1 MCRFKHEGFSA
12 LHHASMNE
20 ELGMM
25 RALLESD
32 ISGMS
37 VNAKSGMGYT
47 PLMYTA
53 MEGKPK
59 AAKLLMNYGA
69 LVDVVDDNDQTAAE
83 LSVDSDCTA
92 IFKKYKPPGPIA
104 RGKPTGR
111 SGSGGS
117 VVRGRQAGRS
127 VSPSRSGR
135 SVSASPA
142 RGSARQR
149 AGTTVVTVD
158 SVSAHGSMN
167 STTVAFDSGTGTV
180 STQPTKLKPG
190 MRATEYSSTLMSHA
204 TCRNVFCYFCNTG
217 AVVAGVTKLDQN
229 TATAC
234 IFVAV
239 TAGNL
244 QGLPL
249 QLCLE
254 SFLRTKVN
262 AELGIKEDK
271 ISSCTAVLCV
281 WCSAAQTKFEM
292 EARGRM

>member
-1 MCRFKHEGFSA
+1 
-12 LHHASMNE
+12 MNE

-25 RALLESD
+25 RALLEAD
-32 ISGMS
+32 ISGMA
-37 VNAKSGMGYT
+37 VNAKSAMGYT

-53 MEGKPK
+53 MEGKSK

-92 IFKKYKPPGPIA
+92 IFKKYKPPGPIV

-142 RGSARQR
+142 RGGVRQR

-158 SVSAHGSMN
+158 SVSARGSMN
-167 STTVAFDSGTGTV
+167 STTVAIDSGAV
-180 STQPTKLKPG
+180 STQPTKLKPSMG
-190 MRATEYSSTLMSHA
+190 ATVYSGPYSSTLLSHA
-204 TCRNVFCYFCNTG
+204 TCHNVFCYWCNTG
-217 AVVAGVTKLDQN
+217 AVCAGLIANQYEDPAAHWSKGNAAVG
-229 TATAC
+229 
-234 IFVAV
+234 IFVCQAV
-239 TAGNL
+239 AMTVV
-244 QGLPL
+244 PMPWMMST
-249 QLCLE
+249 E
-254 SFLRTKVN
+254 YTFRTQVN
-262 AELGIKEDK
+262 TLLGIEEDK
-271 ISSCTAVLCV
+271 CSTFKAAVCCF
-281 WCSAAQTKFEM
+281 WCSAAQTKAEM